1 MSVMNE
7 QREQLL
13 ESLNTLLADLISKA
27 KSGRVRDAQTWKL
40 RLSTVNSL
48 ANLLR
53 AYNQILKDAEIETI
67 LSEIEEV
74 KDAIKQNQERY

>member
-1 MSVMNE
+1 MNE

-13 ESLNTLLADLISKA
+13 EALNPLLADLISKA
-27 KSGRVRDAQTWKL
+27 KSGRVRDPQTWKL

-48 ANLLR
+48 SNLLR
-53 AYNQILKDAEIETI
+53 TYNQILRDSEIEEI

-74 KDAIKQNQERY
+74 KNAINEQNQEGY